1 MMQYYMIVKIMFW
14 NVLSDNENIYD
25 ISEKQLDE
33 NLYIFKPNFVCDV

>member
-33 NLYIFKPNFVCDV
+33 SLYIFKPNFVCDV